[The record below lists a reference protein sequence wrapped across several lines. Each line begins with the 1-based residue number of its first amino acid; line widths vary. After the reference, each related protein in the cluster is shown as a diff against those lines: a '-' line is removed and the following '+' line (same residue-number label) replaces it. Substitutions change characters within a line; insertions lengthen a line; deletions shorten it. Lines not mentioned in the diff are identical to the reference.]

1 MYHRQ
6 SPPADLL
13 DMNSIYSLAP
23 YQGGS
28 SSMLSPSVTAQQ
40 PITPLSRYN
49 QVHFEFPPDLA
60 APAGFPQS
68 IEESES
74 EKENQQMVPY
84 YAPAP
89 STPKHLNPL
98 SPPHI
103 HLNYQKADMHTLAT
117 RSTLSTTST
126 ATSRELVPL
135 STNNNTKL
143 LIPDVNPKIGKYKQ
157 KRKNVRAAA
166 TAGGMVVGGLT
177 LGPAGIV
184 VGAGVGVATNK
195 FFKLKEKKAQRKHEQ
210 KCFQQAASRSMVAR
224 QQGALC

>member
-1 MYHRQ
+1 M
-6 SPPADLL
+6 D
-13 DMNSIYSLAP
+13 SIYSLAP

-60 APAGFPQS
+60 APAGPPQS
-68 IEESES
+68 IEESEID
-74 EKENQQMVPY
+74 KENQQMVPY

-89 STPKHLNPL
+89 PSTPKLTLKHLNPF

-103 HLNYQKADMHTLAT
+103 DMSYQKADVHTHAT
-117 RSTLSTTST
+117 GSTLSTTST
-126 ATSRELVPL
+126 ATSRELEPL
-135 STNNNTKL
+135 STNNNNTEL
-143 LIPDVNPKIGKYKQ
+143 LTLDVNPKIAKYKQ

-195 FFKLKEKKAQRKHEQ
+195 LLKLKEKKAQRKHEQ
-210 KCFQQAASRSMVAR
+210 KCFQQAASQSMVAR